1 MGGDASKEAIAC
13 CDCGFQQRSQ
23 ILEATEVN
31 GVSSMKLHENNQRF
45 LRAMAEGGKSDLIL
59 GLFSTTREFDVNAA
73 DEMGEAALHK
83 AAKNG
88 HVIVCHVLIK
98 RGARAD
104 IKNKDGK
111 TAVDVARENNH
122 HECVEYLQEPGF
134 VPPSP
139 PPPGRPVCISTC
151 PLASGCVLSGA
162 ADATCPTRLEIRLA
176 QRMSVRSTGG
186 CDPFRIVNSVAPSS
200 PS

>member
-1 MGGDASKEAIAC
+1 MNGARVWENGAMGGDASKEAIAC
-13 CDCGFQQRSQ
+13 CDCGFQQRNQ

-59 GLFSTTREFDVNAA
+59 GLFSTTREFDVNAV
-73 DEMGEAALHK
+73 DENGEAALHK

-104 IKNKDGK
+104 LKNNDGK
-111 TAVDVARENNH
+111 TAVDLARDNSH
-122 HECVEYLQEPGF
+122 MECVEYLQEPGL
-134 VPPSP
+134 VPLFLP
-139 PPPGRPVCISTC
+139 C
-151 PLASGCVLSGA
+151 PLPHRARTPYTRTSL
-162 ADATCPTRLEIRLA
+162 ATMLGDHTRTAYAFEEDG
-176 QRMSVRSTGG
+176 QMQMYGG
-186 CDPFRIVNSVAPSS
+186 
-200 PS
+200 